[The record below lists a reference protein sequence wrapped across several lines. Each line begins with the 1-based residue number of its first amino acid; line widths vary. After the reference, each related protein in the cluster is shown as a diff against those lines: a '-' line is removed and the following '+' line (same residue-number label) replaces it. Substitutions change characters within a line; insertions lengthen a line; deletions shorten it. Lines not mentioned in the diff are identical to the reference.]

1 MQLSNHRTVHARQ
14 LLVPQR
20 YSVVVWPTYVDE
32 NRTTSYQN
40 VKVVSPITLEP

>member
-1 MQLSNHRTVHARQ
+1 MQLSNRRTVHARQ

-32 NRTTSYQN
+32 NRTSYQN